1 MLRRFPAFLIACCAL
16 FVAASVQADELNVA
30 VAANFVGTLK
40 QLAPLFQQ
48 AHGHSL
54 VVSPGSSG
62 QLYAQIQHG
71 APYDV
76 LLSADAERARKLE
89 DEGLGVRGSRFTYAQ
104 GKLVL
109 WSPKAGA
116 VDAHASLLKQPDP
129 PFVAIADPATAPYGA
144 AAEKVLAALQL
155 LSQLRAAKKLVLGE
169 SVAQA
174 YQFAASGHA
183 ACAFVALSQVQA
195 PDGKVPGSYWLVPP
209 SLYGGLDQDA
219 VLLSA
224 SKKAPVARQF
234 LAWLRTDAKALAVI
248 RAAGYGVPSR

>member
-1 MLRRFPAFLIACCAL
+1 MSRRAAAFILAVCAL
-16 FVAASVQADELNVA
+16 LFAASARADALSVA

-40 QLAPLFQQ
+40 QLAPLFQR
-48 AHGHSL
+48 ASGHTL
-54 VVSPGSSG
+54 ALSPGSSG

-76 LLSADAERARKLE
+76 MLSADSERARKLE
-89 DEGLGVRGSRFTYAQ
+89 QAGLAVRGSRFTYAQ

-109 WSPKAGA
+109 WSPKPG
-116 VDAHASLLKQPDP
+116 VIDAHASLLKRADP
-129 PFVAIADPATAPYGA
+129 PFVAIADPANAPYGA
-144 AAEKVLAALQL
+144 AAAKALTALAL
-155 LSQLRAAKKLVLGE
+155 LPQLRAAKKLVLGE

-183 ACAFVALSQVQA
+183 ACAFIALAQVQA
-195 PDGKVPGSYWLVPP
+195 PDGTVPGSYWLVPP
-209 SLYGGLDQDA
+209 ALYGRLDQDA

-224 SKKAPVARQF
+224 SKRVPVAQQF
-234 LAWLRTDAKALAVI
+234 MAWLRTDPQALALI